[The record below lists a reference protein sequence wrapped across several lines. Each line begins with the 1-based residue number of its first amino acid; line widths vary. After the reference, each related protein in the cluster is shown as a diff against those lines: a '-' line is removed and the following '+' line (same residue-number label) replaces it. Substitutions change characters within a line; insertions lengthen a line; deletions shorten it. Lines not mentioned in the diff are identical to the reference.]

1 MEPDAVAVC
10 RAVGGEVEV
19 AGKRSCRGGSGVIGG
34 RALAA
39 LTP

>member
-19 AGKRSCRGGSGVIGG
+19 AGKRSFRGGSASLEAE
-34 RALAA
+34 RWQL
-39 LTP
+39 